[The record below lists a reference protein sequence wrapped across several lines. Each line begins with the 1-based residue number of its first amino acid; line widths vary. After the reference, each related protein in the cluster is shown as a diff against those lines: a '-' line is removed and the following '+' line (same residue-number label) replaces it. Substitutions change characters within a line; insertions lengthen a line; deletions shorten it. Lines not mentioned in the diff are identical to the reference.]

1 MFLPVEKQ
9 LEIIKR
15 GAADIVSM
23 EDLEAKLRRSHKEG
37 RPLRIKFGADPTAP
51 DIHIGHAVV
60 IRKMKQF
67 QDLGHTVIFI
77 IGDFTGRIGDP
88 SGKSQIRPQLSEEQ
102 VKANAKTYE
111 DQIYKILDPE
121 KTELAFN
128 SSWLSALNFTDV
140 VHLAAKYTVARMLER
155 DEFKKRME
163 EGRSISIHEFLY
175 CLAQA
180 YDSVAVKA
188 DVELGGTDQ
197 TFNFLMAR
205 DIMREYGL
213 EAQVAL
219 TMPLLEGT
227 DGVQKMSK
235 SLGNYI
241 GIFDSPGEIYGKTM
255 SIPDFI
261 MGKWYELTTDVPMP
275 EVRSIVEGVEKGT
288 VHPRDAK
295 MRLAREIVS
304 IYHSAGAAQAAEE
317 EFNRIFQ
324 KGDLPDE
331 IPNVVIH
338 ASELRTGRSSLA
350 ATIEVKNASDPS
362 TDANEIIEGGTIG
375 AVRLL
380 VLAGLALSG
389 SEARRLIQQG
399 GVTVEGDKI
408 SDPSAELAVRS
419 GMVIRAGKRKWAR
432 IVVN

>member
-9 LEIIKR
+9 MEIIKR
-15 GAADIVSM
+15 GAADIVSL
-23 EDLEAKLRRSHKEG
+23 EDLEAKLRRSYKEG
-37 RPLRIKFGADPTAP
+37 RPLRVKFGADPTAP
-51 DIHIGHAVV
+51 DIHVGHAVV
-60 IRKMKQF
+60 MRKMKQF
-67 QDLGHTVIFI
+67 QDLGHHVIFI

-88 SGKSQIRPQLSEEQ
+88 SGKSQTRPQLSEEQ

-111 DQIYKILDPE
+111 EQIYKILDPE
-121 KTELAFN
+121 KTELTFN
-128 SSWLSALNFTDV
+128 SSWLSPLNFTDV

-180 YDSVAVKA
+180 YDSVAVRA

-197 TFNFLMAR
+197 TFNFLMTR

-241 GIFDSPGEIYGKTM
+241 GIFESPGEMYGKTM
-255 SIPDFI
+255 SIPDFM
-261 MGKWYELTTDVPMP
+261 MGKWYELTTDVPMA
-275 EVRSIVEGVEKGT
+275 EVRSIMEGVEKGT

-295 MRLAREIVS
+295 MRLAREIVT

-317 EFNRIFQ
+317 EFKRVFQ

-331 IPNVVIH
+331 IPDAAIDG
-338 ASELRTGRSSLA
+338 SELKDGGA
-350 ATIEVKNASDPS
+350 MVAS
-362 TDANEIIEGGTIG
+362 
-375 AVRLL
+375 RLL
-380 VLAGLALSG
+380 VLAGLAPSG

-399 GVTVEGDKI
+399 GVTVEGEKI
-408 SDPSAELAVRS
+408 TDPSGVIEVRS
-419 GMVIRAGKRKWAR
+419 GMVVRAGKRKWAR
-432 IVVN
+432 IIIK